1 MQEALKASM
10 ENGKEAAPA
19 ENGKE
24 AAPAEKKEAA
34 KAADIY
40 AGPLQTR
47 AKNDSE

>member
-10 ENGKEAAPA
+10 EKPE
-19 ENGKE
+19 KE